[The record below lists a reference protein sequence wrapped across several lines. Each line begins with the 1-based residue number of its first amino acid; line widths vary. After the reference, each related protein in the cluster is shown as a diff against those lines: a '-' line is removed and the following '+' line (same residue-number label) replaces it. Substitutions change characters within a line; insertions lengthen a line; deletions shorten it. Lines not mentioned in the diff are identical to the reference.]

1 MNLMEKC
8 RKGIALLAFVLLA
21 ASFHQ
26 PVQAQSLSQS
36 LSQSLREAACYLVD
50 GKTNCKRVKV
60 VDAESCLVKIYPFDM
75 PLDDPESMGCLIE
88 DLQTKTVSFKQ
99 IKSLAVRTETSKT
112 GLDQIGTLVLKGDGD
127 ALSVLAAYN
136 DHGGP
141 EWSNVQLLEFS
152 VKGTINQTRF
162 MIEKIQT
169 RLCTRQSKLIVAER
183 TQLLSKS
190 KPQSPVSMNVRD
202 AHTKSKNG
210 DILLIDVR
218 RPSEW
223 RQTGIAESA
232 QPITMHQ
239 EIRKFVD
246 QLKAAQIKAGN
257 KPIAV
262 ICATGGRSA
271 FLQRTLPK
279 FGINNVID
287 VSEGMLGSASGDGW
301 LKSGLPVKSVN

>member
-1 MNLMEKC
+1 MNLMELN
-8 RKGIALLAFVLLA
+8 RTGFVILVLSLFA
-21 ASFHQ
+21 ANLHT
-26 PVQAQSLSQS
+26 PVQAQTLT
-36 LSQSLREAACYLVD
+36 EAVCYLVD
-50 GKTNCKRVKV
+50 GKPNCKRVKV
-60 VDAESCLVKIYPFDM
+60 IDAKSCLVKIYPMDM

-88 DLQTKTVSFKQ
+88 DLQTKTASFRN
-99 IKSLAVRTETSKT
+99 IKSLVLQTGTSGNGSDSK
-112 GLDQIGTLVLKGDGD
+112 GSVVLEGGGD

-141 EWSNVQLLEFS
+141 EWRDAQQLEFP
-152 VKGTINQTRF
+152 VKGNINQTRF
-162 MIEKIQT
+162 MIEQIQT
-169 RLCTRQSKLIVAER
+169 RLCTRQSKMVVAER
-183 TQLLSKS
+183 TQLLSQS
-190 KPQSPVSMNVRD
+190 KLQSPVSMSVQE
-202 AHTKSKNG
+202 AYTKSRDG
-210 DILLIDVR
+210 EILLIDIR

-239 EIRKFVD
+239 EIRQFVK
-246 QLKAAQIKAGN
+246 QLKAVQVQAGN

-279 FGINNVID
+279 FGVKNIID
-287 VSEGMLGSASGDGW
+287 VSEGMLGSTAGDGW